1 MAFPPCK
8 IRWTATFYQGDY
20 EITAK
25 MSRKTAIQ
33 EQAAL
38 RQLKNVPNVFHF
50 CPFHIVKARVF
61 SVKIYSHF
69 SQICK
74 ENFFPVCYCVGQGI

>member
-1 MAFPPCK
+1 MAFLPCK

-61 SVKIYSHF
+61 PVKIYSHF

-74 ENFFPVCYCVGQGI
+74 ENFFPVCYCVG